1 MKSGKYTSPQMI
13 IEIISALAAFVYLGL
28 QIYYGIV
35 YSVGAMRIIMNV
47 LILLLVYAGLTML
60 FLYPER
66 VNGLNPSV
74 CTGKIRRYT
83 MRMVQL
89 IKFIFVLSLLFT
101 SICDALGY
109 SIDAGY
115 SVIAMGAIAL
125 TAIVYEAKIIREV
138 KKPNRKE

>member
-66 VNGLNPSV
+66 VTVLTDNELVAEIDRCCKELN
-74 CTGKIRRYT
+74 
-83 MRMVQL
+83 
-89 IKFIFVLSLLFT
+89 
-101 SICDALGY
+101 
-109 SIDAGY
+109 IDT
-115 SVIAMGAIAL
+115 L
-125 TAIVYEAKIIREV
+125 ER
-138 KKPNRKE
+138 

>member
-1 MKSGKYTSPQMI
+1 MKSEKYTSPQMI

-35 YSVGAMRIIMNV
+35 YSVGAMIIMNV

-138 KKPNRKE
+138 KKSNRKE